1 MLFLLWIS
9 LANLQFKLRM
19 VSLIIFR
26 IDLHICQQ
34 LSSSICVVT
43 FTVDPDMIKMILKDS
58 TLLDVKREL
67 RPTANSCQSFFS
79 PQMTTSR
86 NQVLMI
92 ITQTM
97 IFPQRPI
104 LKLSQSCQALYV
116 QGSGFFA
123 NLSQYSVLTIQMV
136 SDI

>member
-1 MLFLLWIS
+1 
-9 LANLQFKLRM
+9 M
-19 VSLIIFR
+19 VSLTIFGT
-26 IDLHICQQ
+26 DLDICQY
-34 LSSSICVVT
+34 LSSAIFVVT
-43 FTVDPDMIKMILKDS
+43 STIDPDTIKMILTHS

-79 PQMTTSR
+79 PQLTTIR

-97 IFPQRPI
+97 IFPQRSI
-104 LKLSQSCQALYV
+104 LKLQQSCWAFYV
-116 QGSGFFA
+116 QGSGFLA

-136 SDI
+136 FDI